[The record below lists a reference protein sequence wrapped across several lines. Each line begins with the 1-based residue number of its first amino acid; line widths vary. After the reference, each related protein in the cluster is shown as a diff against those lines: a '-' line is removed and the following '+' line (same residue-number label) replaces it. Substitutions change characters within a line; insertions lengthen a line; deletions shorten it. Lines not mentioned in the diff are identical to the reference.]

1 MGDAGRRHGVE
12 VRKKKGMLE
21 KWKGRGGGRTDGGG
35 GKRKRLGRG
44 EEKNRGR
51 ETEYGREMGGKE
63 EGGGEKERRMSSSI
77 ENAGLERIKN
87 FRSKHTLT
95 QQYTHT
101 NTQ

>member
-1 MGDAGRRHGVE
+1 MGEEEVE
-12 VRKKKGMLE
+12 EEG
-21 KWKGRGGGRTDGGG
+21 KGRGWEEGRKRIGG
-35 GKRKRLGRG
+35 GKRSREGRWEEKKRGRG
-44 EEKNRGR
+44 RR
-51 ETEYGREMGGKE
+51 GKE

>member
-1 MGDAGRRHGVE
+1 MVGDAGRRHGVE

-51 ETEYGREMGGKE
+51 ETE
-63 EGGGEKERRMSSSI
+63 
-77 ENAGLERIKN
+77 
-87 FRSKHTLT
+87 
-95 QQYTHT
+95 
-101 NTQ
+101 